1 MVARLEQGLVAQDE
15 LQPRDQLPLA
25 ETVRTN
31 SRKAARRKGAI
42 LTCRLHSQF
51 RKTKEVRKNT

>member
-1 MVARLEQGLVAQDE
+1 MVARLQQGLVAQDE

-42 LTCRLHSQF
+42 L
-51 RKTKEVRKNT
+51 K